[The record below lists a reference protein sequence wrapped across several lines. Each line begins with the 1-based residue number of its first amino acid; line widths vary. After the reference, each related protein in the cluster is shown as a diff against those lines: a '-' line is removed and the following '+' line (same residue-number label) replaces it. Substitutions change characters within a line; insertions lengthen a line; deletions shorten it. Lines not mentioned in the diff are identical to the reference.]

1 MGHLFLQSITDS
13 RTVQI
18 ASVEDIAK
26 QGTLFLR
33 MTFPT
38 WLWVKV
44 GLKRNLQMIKK
55 VKIKQQPRVSS
66 SLLSQASDR
75 GTLGIPVRPSSC
87 SDFSSFP

>member
-44 GLKRNLQMIKK
+44 GLKRNLQMIK
-55 VKIKQQPRVSS
+55 R
-66 SLLSQASDR
+66 
-75 GTLGIPVRPSSC
+75 
-87 SDFSSFP
+87 